1 MKKQTPLPE
10 DLSVL
15 ARRGEL
21 GASERRRLDMLV
33 GASRVER
40 FVHALGQDLDQ
51 MPVECDGDQAVLR
64 RVVDQVVTRKI
75 TQPDR
80 RGRRVGV
87 ALVAAACFV
96 TLGAAALTV
105 PRMLDTAPAD
115 QPSEC
120 TECPEAEVS
129 EIPAPT
135 PASRARPSTPE
146 TDDPRP
152 GTATVERTT
161 PGTPKP
167 EVSGKPRSQSA
178 GVQFANANRLRKA
191 GRTQAAIAA
200 YRRLQREH
208 PTSSEARLSRVVL
221 GRILLQQGAG
231 DAAHRQFVSYVGS
244 DPGGSLTEE
253 ALFGQATALRMSG
266 KTAEERRVYQQLI
279 AKFPRSIYADR
290 ARERLRGLD

>member
-1 MKKQTPLPE
+1 MKKSTPLPE

-21 GASERRRLDMLV
+21 SASEGRRLDMLL

-40 FVHALGQDLDQ
+40 FVHALGQEFDQ
-51 MPVECDGDQAVLR
+51 TGADCDGDQAALR
-64 RVVDQVVTRKI
+64 RAVDQVAMRDSA
-75 TQPDR
+75 QRNR
-80 RGRRVGV
+80 RGLRLGV
-87 ALVAAACFV
+87 AFVAAACFV

-105 PRMLDTAPAD
+105 PRMFESAPASER
-115 QPSEC
+115 SEC
-120 TECPEAEVS
+120 TECPGTEVTRTPAAARVSGEGPSPAEPQCRQQGP
-129 EIPAPT
+129 EPAPAMT
-135 PASRARPSTPE
+135 PSVSKSA
-146 TDDPRP
+146 
-152 GTATVERTT
+152 
-161 PGTPKP
+161 
-167 EVSGKPRSQSA
+167 VSGKSRVQSA
-178 GVQFANANRLRKA
+178 GAQFANANRLRTV
-191 GRTQAAIAA
+191 GHTRAAIAA

-208 PTSSEARLSRVVL
+208 PASSEARLSRVLL

-231 DAAHRQFVSYVGS
+231 DAAHRQFASYVGT

-279 AKFPRSIYADR
+279 TKFPRSIYAER